1 LQSGSADISKVGG
14 VAPEELEFQFD
25 EEMDYGGKKY
35 NFSSIM

>member
-1 LQSGSADISKVGG
+1 

-35 NFSSIM
+35 NFTASQ